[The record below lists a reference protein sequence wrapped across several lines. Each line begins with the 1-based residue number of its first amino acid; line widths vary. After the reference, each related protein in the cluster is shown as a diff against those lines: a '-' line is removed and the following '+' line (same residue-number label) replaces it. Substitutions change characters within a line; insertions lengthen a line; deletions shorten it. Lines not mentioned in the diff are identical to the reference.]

1 MIDVTS
7 RQSAREPAGRAPDY
21 RSGAWRI
28 GTQPIA
34 ITAAVLVL
42 LVMGVATVAIW
53 RGYAGAPEQDRVV
66 TARVNQARVAQASE
80 KLVEK
85 TEGLEETQQQSI
97 DQLQLV
103 QDQLQVMTRLLA
115 AQQSETR
122 KLSEQ
127 VGSLTSALDN
137 LRQSFAAVPPEAGQP
152 EARERPRAKARSP
165 VAKGRPK
172 ATAQRKRNTRS

>member
-7 RQSAREPAGRAPDY
+7 RQPITVSQA

-42 LVMGVATVAIW
+42 LVAGVATIAIW
-53 RGYAGAPEQDRVV
+53 RTYTGVPEQDRVV
-66 TARVNQARVAQASE
+66 TARVTQARVAQASE
-80 KLVEK
+80 QLVEK
-85 TEGLEETQQQSI
+85 TKGLEETQQQSI

-115 AQQSETR
+115 SQQSETR
-122 KLSEQ
+122 KLTEQ
-127 VGSLTSALDN
+127 VGTLTGALDN
-137 LRQSFAAVPPEAGQP
+137 LRQSFAAVPPEISQP
-152 EARERPRAKARSP
+152 EARERPRAKPRAS
-165 VAKGRPK
+165 ATKGR
-172 ATAQRKRNTRS
+172 S

>member
-7 RQSAREPAGRAPDY
+7 RQPAGHAPEY

-42 LVMGVATVAIW
+42 LVAGVASVAIW

-80 KLVEK
+80 QLVEK
-85 TEGLEETQQQSI
+85 TKGLEETQQQSI

-103 QDQLQVMTRLLA
+103 QDQLQVMTRLLT

-122 KLSEQ
+122 KLNEQ
-127 VGSLTSALDN
+127 VGTLTSTLDN
-137 LRQSFAAVPPEAGQP
+137 LRQSFAAIPPEASQP
-152 EARERPRAKARSP
+152 EARERPRARARGP
-165 VAKGRPK
+165 VAKSRQK
-172 ATAQRKRNTRS
+172 AAAQRKRNTRS

>member
-7 RQSAREPAGRAPDY
+7 RQPVSNLMPQDRAA
-21 RSGAWRI
+21 AWRI

-42 LVMGVATVAIW
+42 LIAGVASVAIW
-53 RGYAGAPEQDRVV
+53 RSYTGAPEQDRVV

-80 KLVEK
+80 RLVEK
-85 TEGLEETQQQSI
+85 TKGLEETQQQSI

-115 AQQSETR
+115 SQQSETR
-122 KLSEQ
+122 KLTEQ
-127 VGSLTSALDN
+127 VGSLTGALDN
-137 LRQSFAAVPPEAGQP
+137 LRQSFASIPPETSQP
-152 EARERPRAKARSP
+152 EVRERPRAKARASSS
-165 VAKGRPK
+165 KGRSV
-172 ATAQRKRNTRS
+172 AQRKRSKPRS